1 MRKKIVD
8 KLVEEFSEN
17 VDDSEMIYNVT
28 LNYYENVYGSYTIY
42 AVLFAFAFLI
52 TIGISST
59 FIYFNLCLKL
69 CFLKQQFTK
78 HIKV

>member
-59 FIYFNLCLKL
+59 FIYFNLCLKHL
-69 CFLKQQFTK
+69 FFETT
-78 HIKV
+78 IY

>member
-28 LNYYENVYGSYTIY
+28 LNDYENVYGLIQYKQY
-42 AVLFAFAFLI
+42 YLPLLF
-52 TIGISST
+52 
-59 FIYFNLCLKL
+59 
-69 CFLKQQFTK
+69 
-78 HIKV
+78 